1 MPYEIKKVGTGFKVF
16 KKGTSKA
23 LSKEPMSKAKAEA
36 QMKAVEISESKSKPK
51 GTHKMPDGTIMS
63 GKTHSKNSKV
73 LAKPKSKPKSKV
85 KNKNKSSY

>member
-1 MPYEIKKVGTGFKVF
+1 MPYHIKKVGTGFKVF

-36 QMKAVEISESKSKPK
+36 QMKAVEISESKAKPK
-51 GTHKMPDGTIMS
+51 GTHKMPNGVIMS
-63 GKTHSKNSKV
+63 GKTHTKNSKV
-73 LAKPKSKPKSKV
+73 IRKPKNKV